1 MASSSMNTG
10 LCPNDDAPAERS
22 VDLIRGARSGDAA
35 ALDRLLRRYVPPLRR
50 WAHGRL
56 PRWAREMLE
65 TDDLVQDAVLGTLH
79 RVGEFEPERDGAL
92 NVYLRKALRNRI
104 RDEIRRVRRSP
115 ASTTAG
121 DSLAADAPTPL
132 EALVGQEALE
142 EYERALDELR
152 DEQREAV
159 VARVELGLSYQEIA
173 DQLGKPSADAA
184 RMIVARALLRLA
196 RTMHHVP

>member
-1 MASSSMNTG
+1 MASSSRDLG
-10 LCPNDDAPAERS
+10 LRPDDDEPAERS
-22 VDLIRGARSGDAA
+22 VDLIRGARTGDAA

-56 PRWAREMLE
+56 PHWAREMLE

-79 RVGEFEPERDGAL
+79 RVTEFEPERDGAL

-104 RDEIRRVRRSP
+104 RDEIRRVHRRP

-121 DSLAADAPTPL
+121 DSLPDDAPSPL

-142 EYERALDELR
+142 EYERALEDLG

-184 RMIVARALLRLA
+184 RMVVARALLHLA
-196 RTMHHVP
+196 RNMRHVP